1 MKFWELTSTF
11 RTEPHIL
18 DAVLSY
24 PQWLPFQTAYAQFSA
39 LVVTQDRTI
48 LDAEVP
54 KALVHAVAMQSQ
66 LRFRYYPEMK
76 LLRLVESDFFP
87 GQVSQELNVL
97 EVYDRFG
104 GSCMEEVLEKGSC
117 AVTPKANE
125 QAG

>member
-18 DAVLSY
+18 DAVLSD
-24 PQWLPFQTAYAQFSA
+24 PQWLPFQSAYTQFST
-39 LVVTQDRTI
+39 LVAAQDRTI
-48 LDAEVP
+48 LDTEVSD
-54 KALVHAVAMQSQ
+54 ALARAVASQSH

-76 LLRLVESDFFP
+76 LLRLLEPDFFP
-87 GQVSQELNVL
+87 EQVNQELNAL

-117 AVTPKANE
+117 VVTPKENV
-125 QAG
+125 